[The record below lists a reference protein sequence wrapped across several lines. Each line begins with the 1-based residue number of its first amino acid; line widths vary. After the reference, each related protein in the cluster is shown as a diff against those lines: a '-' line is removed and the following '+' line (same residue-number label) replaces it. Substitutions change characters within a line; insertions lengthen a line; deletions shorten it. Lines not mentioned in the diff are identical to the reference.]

1 MTHRIFKIFISLVVC
16 IYVFS
21 TIGISVISHYCGG
34 ELEKVSLFS
43 KPTSCCGEDEQTDMD
58 DGCCK
63 NETTHIA
70 FQEDFTFYTLV
81 SDCKAPVNQLFIL
94 EPNSVY
100 FSKQIIIESDCLTNN
115 KDHPPNLVQQKI
127 VSTSVLLI

>member
-1 MTHRIFKIFISLVVC
+1 
-16 IYVFS
+16 VFS
-21 TIGISVISHYCGG
+21 TIGISVISHYCDG

-43 KPTSCCGEDEQTDMD
+43 KPSSCCGEEETDMD

-63 NETTHIA
+63 NETIHVA

-81 SDCKAPVNQLFIL
+81 NDCKPSVNQLFIL
-94 EPNSVY
+94 QSDPIY
-100 FSKQIIIESDCLTNN
+100 FSKQIITKPCNLVNV
-115 KDHPPNLVQQKI
+115 KDHPPNLVQQDI

>member
-1 MTHRIFKIFISLVVC
+1 M
-16 IYVFS
+16 FS

-43 KPTSCCGEDEQTDMD
+43 KPTSCCGAEEQADLD

-81 SDCKAPVNQLFIL
+81 SDCKPTVNQLFIL
-94 EPNSVY
+94 EPNSIY
-100 FSKQIIIESDCLTNN
+100 FSKQIIIESFCLIN
-115 KDHPPNLVQQKI
+115 KKTHPPNLVQRDI